1 MFCIILVKWEEDLIS
16 TKMKKTDASNS
27 NNDQNV
33 GGKVLPQTKAD
44 VTKVNLT
51 DNNSRNIKQRG
62 RKRVLE
68 NIAVKGVL
76 TQEENTVQKDVAP
89 KKQRKS
95 EKRPDSSTR
104 FDYSLGH
111 FPHIDKSRAVRCKN
125 NKCDKKTFVYCP
137 ICEVHLCC
145 CIIENRN
152 CFTDFHTDK
161 K

>member
-76 TQEENTVQKDVAP
+76 TQEENTV
-89 KKQRKS
+89 
-95 EKRPDSSTR
+95 
-104 FDYSLGH
+104 
-111 FPHIDKSRAVRCKN
+111 
-125 NKCDKKTFVYCP
+125 
-137 ICEVHLCC
+137 
-145 CIIENRN
+145 
-152 CFTDFHTDK
+152 
-161 K
+161 